1 MSETVQNGLNISVIM
16 DDIKKESEE
25 IKKNKVEV
33 SEEKIGNGSKY
44 KRLVLL
50 DTLLPGD
57 DDTFARAFVNKVMGK
72 EANEADCEAIKK
84 KLKKFADRESFVY
97 DYINT
102 NEGRKL
108 PIEVVGFT
116 KVNVKDLL
124 SFEGMD
130 FIEHC
135 FLYIMQ
141 RRVDEN
147 ARTIFY
153 DKLVK
158 GNPKEQMIY
167 EFRNTPEG
175 VETNVE
181 IIGLEKAFKAQ
192 RNRRLPQ
199 IAKETLYSLIHI
211 RRIKLELDTANS
223 QIAALQNRC
232 NALQK
237 QNEDINKKL
246 DVENKRIDDEI
257 RRIKDCEFS
266 GDFIRKLNYLTSAY
280 PTVWGDESKIN
291 ISPLAAVHTCLFNTN
306 SGSITVGDYTFAG
319 SNVSILAGSHD
330 KNLTGLLRRDSE
342 VTNGCDITIGKG
354 VWLGS
359 NCTILGPAVIDDD
372 AVIAAGAVV
381 TPGTHVEKGSIYGG
395 VPAKMI
401 AKISEEQKEE
411 AVNKAFER
419 NKGVLFTDGWT
430 EKRKIRFD
438 NKESKGHL
446 ITGRE
451 AEILVGEGHWVM
463 RYARS
468 STKSESI
475 SFFVKADQKKFELA
489 GKEGS
494 IEFDV
499 EKAALEDGKSW
510 CRIRVEY
517 KDTEDCLGVNITG
530 AGE

>member
-1 MSETVQNGLNISVIM
+1 MSEKQTNGLNINMIM
-16 DDIKKESEE
+16 DDILKESEE
-25 IKKNKVEV
+25 IKKNNVSA
-33 SEEKIGNGSKY
+33 SEEKEHKEPKY

-57 DDTFARAFVNKVMGK
+57 DDAFAKAFVKKVLGK
-72 EANEADCEAIKK
+72 EPIDSECDAIKK
-84 KLKKFADRESFVY
+84 KLKKFSDRESFVY
-97 DYINT
+97 DFANSS
-102 NEGRKL
+102 EGRKL

-116 KVNVKDLL
+116 KVYMNDLM
-124 SFEGMD
+124 SFDGME
-130 FIEHC
+130 FIEKC
-135 FLYIMQ
+135 FLFIMQ

-153 DKLVK
+153 DKLTKDVT
-158 GNPKEQMIY
+158 KEQMIY

-175 VETNVE
+175 IETNVE
-181 IIGLEKAFKAQ
+181 IIGLEKAFKTQ
-192 RNRRLPQ
+192 RTKRLPQ
-199 IAKETLYSLIHI
+199 IAKETLYSLIHV
-211 RRIKLELDTANS
+211 RRIRLELDTATS
-223 QIAALQNRC
+223 QIAALQRKC
-232 NALQK
+232 NELQ
-237 QNEDINKKL
+237 QLNEDLNKKI
-246 DVENKRIDDEI
+246 DAETKRIDEEI
-257 RRIKDCEFS
+257 RKIKDCEFT
-266 GDFIRKLNYLTSAY
+266 GDFLRKLNYLSSAY

-342 VTNGCDITIGKG
+342 VTDGCDITIGKG

-359 NCTILGPAVIDDD
+359 NCTILGPAVIEDD

-395 VPAKMI
+395 VPAK
-401 AKISEEQKEE
+401 KISEVSEEQKEE
-411 AVNKAFER
+411 AVYKAFER

-438 NKESKGHL
+438 NKESEGRL

-475 SFFVKADQKKFELA
+475 SFFVKEDQKKFNLA
-489 GKEGS
+489 GKEGR